1 MKKLKGQ
8 VIAVKSKLTATVR
21 VDRSWRHPI
30 YRKIL
35 KRSSKFL
42 CHNEIKVQVGDQVEL
57 LSVPPISK
65 RKHYIIK
72 KIIKKSISAS
82 AKRTPAKKSKPSP
95 KKSTKKINKNK
106 PKK

>member
-8 VIAVKSKLTATVR
+8 VIAIKSKLTATVR

-72 KIIKKSISAS
+72 KIIKKS
-82 AKRTPAKKSKPSP
+82 KPSP
-95 KKSTKKINKNK
+95 KKSKSRNQPTQKSKKQKIKR
-106 PKK
+106 